1 MKFNCNFTRIYANV
15 TDICKFD
22 KVFKFTY
29 ITPLSRK
36 KVNRLMIID
45 ISNSFLPNINKK
57 LLILKRSFT
66 AQKMKLS
73 ITNFFTKGDRIRRK
87 IWIWSHLLK
96 KSLMENFVFCALLG
110 KSLSE
115 LLEITQREVN
125 II

>member
-1 MKFNCNFTRIYANV
+1 
-15 TDICKFD
+15 
-22 KVFKFTY
+22 
-29 ITPLSRK
+29 
-36 KVNRLMIID
+36 MIID

>member
-1 MKFNCNFTRIYANV
+1 MKFNCNFMRIYANV

-29 ITPLSRK
+29 ITPPSRK